1 MTYDERNSSSVGKAR
16 EVILM
21 ATAKKSAH
29 FPSFNNGDE
38 RKQKLHPT
46 KELVQRLTETYGPS
60 GHEQRIRALIQEEI
74 KGAADEVR
82 VDALGNLIAR
92 KKGTGATPRKK
103 VMLAAHMDEIGV
115 MVTHIDEKGFL
126 RFASIGGVL
135 PINLVGNRCLFANG
149 AVGTFGQ
156 EKKDASRTEVK
167 IDKVFIDVGARD
179 AKDAPVAV
187 GDAAGFWR
195 DFVDLG
201 DRMIAKAMDDRVGC
215 AVLIETLRQVKKSP
229 HDLYFVFTV
238 QEEVGVRG
246 ATTSAYGVQ
255 PDLALAVDV
264 TDTGDTP
271 ESTTMAVALGKGPAI
286 KVKDSGMLAHP
297 GVKNLLVDA
306 AQDAKVPYQL
316 EVLVG
321 GSTDAMAMQVTRE
334 GVPAGVVSIPTR
346 YVHTPSEMVDFE
358 DVQNV
363 VKLLVNVLSKPI
375 KLD

>member
-1 MTYDERNSSSVGKAR
+1 
-16 EVILM
+16 M
-21 ATAKKSAH
+21 ATAKKAIH
-29 FPSFNNGDE
+29 FPSFNNGNE
-38 RKQKLHPT
+38 QTQRLHPL
-46 KELVQRLTETYGPS
+46 KQLVKRLTEIDGPS
-60 GHEQRIRALIQEEI
+60 GHEEHIREVIREEI

-92 KKGTGATPRKK
+92 KKGTGALPRKK

-115 MVTHIDEKGFL
+115 MVTHVDEKGFL
-126 RFASIGGVL
+126 RFAPIGGVFPL
-135 PINLVGNRCLFANG
+135 TLVGQRCRFGNG
-149 AVGTFGQ
+149 VIGTFGR
-156 EKKDASRTEVK
+156 EKKDSSSTEVK
-167 IDKVFIDVGARD
+167 MDKLYIDVGARD
-179 AKDAPVAV
+179 AKDAPVGV

-195 DFVDLG
+195 DFADLG
-201 DRMIAKAMDDRVGC
+201 DRMIAKAMDDRIGC
-215 AVLIETLRQVKKSP
+215 VILIETMRQLKKSP

-255 PDLALAVDV
+255 PDLALAIDV

-271 ESTTMAVALGKGPAI
+271 EATTMAVALGKGPAI

-297 GVKNLLVDA
+297 AVKNLLVST
-306 AQDAKVPYQL
+306 AQEAKIPYQL

-346 YVHTPSEMVDFE
+346 YVHTPSEMVDFG
-358 DVQNV
+358 DVQNAV
-363 VKLLVNVLSKPI
+363 RLVLNVLSKPI